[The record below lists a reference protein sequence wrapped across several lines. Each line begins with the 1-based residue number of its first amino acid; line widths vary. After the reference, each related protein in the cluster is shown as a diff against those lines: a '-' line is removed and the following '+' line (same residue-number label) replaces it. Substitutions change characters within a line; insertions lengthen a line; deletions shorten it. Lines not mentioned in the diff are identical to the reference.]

1 MQEISLHQIRKH
13 FEHFMNGNLFW
24 KRRLG
29 YWTCMYSGNFQATPQ
44 RGYLLEALSFH
55 ISR

>member
-29 YWTCMYSGNFQATPQ
+29 YWTCIAAIFRQLRNGAIYWKP
-44 RGYLLEALSFH
+44 
-55 ISR
+55 